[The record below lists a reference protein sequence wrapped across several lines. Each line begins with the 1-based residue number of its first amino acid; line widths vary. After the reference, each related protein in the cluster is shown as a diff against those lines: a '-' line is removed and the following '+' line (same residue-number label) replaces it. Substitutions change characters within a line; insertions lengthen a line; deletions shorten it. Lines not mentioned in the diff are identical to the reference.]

1 MFTSETG
8 KEARSKASPR
18 GKAKLAGEIKNRLLC
33 EIDDHNVVEDLLTWI
48 YEIDNKSTRVSAM
61 IKLLAMLLPKQPE
74 QPESND
80 ISPEDARQKLIEKL
94 SKKFMDE

>member
-1 MFTSETG
+1 
-8 KEARSKASPR
+8 
-18 GKAKLAGEIKNRLLC
+18 LAGEIKNRLLC

-74 QPESND
+74 QPEAND
-80 ISPEDARQKLIEKL
+80 ISPGDARQKLIEKL